1 VAEVFEPTRYSPLS
15 GLRTPAGGV
24 EMAERPY
31 VGKVNLRGDPED
43 RKFRAAA
50 EQQLGL
56 ELPVAPN
63 TWTSNEDFTVYWLG
77 PDEWA
82 IYCRDGQQSATIDN
96 LRRALDGS
104 HAALTDVSDYY
115 LVIRLTGDK
124 ARELLSKGT
133 PLDVHPTVLGPGM
146 CAQTCF
152 GHATIL
158 LSCLDDAPTFDIQIR
173 WSFAEYLWNF
183 LVGGTVEYEQS

>member
-1 VAEVFEPTRYSPLS
+1 MAEVFEPTRNSPLS
-15 GLRTPAGGV
+15 GMRTPAGGV

-56 ELPVAPN
+56 ELPVTSN

-77 PDEWA
+77 PDEWL
-82 IYCRDGQQSATIDN
+82 IYCRNGEQSATIDN
-96 LRRALDGS
+96 LRRAFDGS

>member
-1 VAEVFEPTRYSPLS
+1 MAEVFEPTRYSPLS

-63 TWTSNEDFTVYWLG
+63 TWTSHGDFIVYWLG
-77 PDEWA
+77 PDEWV
-82 IYCRDGQQSATIDN
+82 IYCKDGEQSATIDN

-104 HAALTDVSDYY
+104 HVALTDVSDYY

-146 CAQTCF
+146 CAQTSF

-158 LSCLDDAPTFDIQIR
+158 LSCVDDAPTFDIQIR

-183 LVGGTVEYEQS
+183 LVDGTVEYEQS